1 MWLSKKVQFVFAH
14 SFYVTY
20 SINSENVL
28 LRLILIVI
36 VMAARYACTCQYT
49 GHFLLYKL
57 LQLED
62 TLKDSTRPRKCS
74 NTLLLLR
81 PLHLHRS
88 RLCSFMN
95 YADTDKLLFRFLYI
109 FVSKTTTKGPQ
120 VNSLT
125 NARKISS

>member
-49 GHFLLYKL
+49 GHFFLYKL

-62 TLKDSTRPRKCS
+62 TLKGWF
-74 NTLLLLR
+74 TL
-81 PLHLHRS
+81 
-88 RLCSFMN
+88 
-95 YADTDKLLFRFLYI
+95 
-109 FVSKTTTKGPQ
+109 TTEATEAESQ
-120 VNSLT
+120 AESESEE
-125 NARKISS
+125 SSDLV